1 MVEKQV
7 SRRKSNLI
15 RRKAEARSHK
25 KISKMAKKLRGI
37 KGKIFH
43 SERYKEKAEMHKKI
57 KAHQEK
63 DAKVKMA
70 KDSGQPLPT
79 FLMDR
84 EQQGTNKI
92 LSNMVK
98 QKRKEKAGKWSVPIA
113 KVKSMSEAEMF
124 SIIKTGKRGKKT
136 WKRMINK
143 ATFVPEDFT
152 RKPPKF
158 ERYI

>member
-1 MVEKQV
+1 
-7 SRRKSNLI
+7 
-15 RRKAEARSHK
+15 
-25 KISKMAKKLRGI
+25 
-37 KGKIFH
+37 
-43 SERYKEKAEMHKKI
+43 MHKKI